1 MTHEGANTSVS
12 RVKKCDSEHSNGT
25 AGGHNQLS
33 GDAAIGGRTSSTDQ
47 DGTTHFKATLTEYEG
62 KYEGFPYVGL
72 FTLVALIAVGSYF
85 GYELALEYEMYLEN
99 DSWPTLMEY
108 IGDKLP

>member
-1 MTHEGANTSVS
+1 MTSWLLNLLGKALRLLVMSLLLGIALNFMVVWTS
-12 RVKKCDSEHSNGT
+12 KYF
-25 AGGHNQLS
+25 GGLY
-33 GDAAIGGRTSSTDQ
+33 DMDQ

-72 FTLVALIAVGSYF
+72 FTLVALVAVGSYF